1 MDQQSVKQEE
11 SFESKKQLTVE
22 KQQFTADFC
31 EAPLNGR
38 ISKSG
43 KQLKVIECKSES
55 KQVDLKQ
62 FLNTPSK
69 TEVNFIDENTQFQKS

>member
-1 MDQQSVKQEE
+1 MDQQSVRQEE
-11 SFESKKQLTVE
+11 SFESKKILTVE
-22 KQQFTADFC
+22 KQQFTADFG
-31 EAPLNGR
+31 ETPINGR

-55 KQVDLKQ
+55 KQKNLKK

-69 TEVNFIDENTQFQKS
+69 TEVNFVDDIT